1 MERPSPQI
9 NWPVVEEAAARRKQS
24 LAGHSA
30 KQNRRILLLSPPY
43 TRPVKYL
50 QATFPLGLGY
60 IAAVLERE
68 NFDVAIYNAEIDPLL
83 ESNDSYVYTFLNN
96 HKNMSA
102 FWEDREHPVWKEIE
116 HVIRE
121 FDPAVIGFSVM
132 TNKSD
137 ICTRIVAIAKGI
149 NPKIIT
155 VAGGYHPTLSPADT
169 HGFDYIIRGE
179 GEHSFLKLMRVV
191 FDGQGKLSEVSRLGS
206 NPEFPDQVVDIEKLP
221 HPAKHLV
228 LGESDYPRG
237 GMSIV
242 ISSRGCP
249 FSCTYCSSPAFF
261 GRRVYYRPFSDVID
275 EITELQDRY
284 NLKEF
289 YFADDTFT
297 IKKPRVHEFC
307 RELIARN
314 MRVNWSCITRLD
326 LIDEETLDL
335 MKQSGCNNIWL
346 GVESGTERILEV
358 VGKDLSMAKIRS
370 KVGLLNRMQMP
381 WSGFFMIGLPSETVD
396 EMWQTY
402 EFMKELNPAYAEVNI
417 FNPLPGTDLYHLA
430 EKQGKLD
437 RSEIWCLRS
446 QASLK
451 NLKINDPT
459 GRVEEV
465 VLKIAEKFDEHNAAK
480 KAERA
485 ASSPV
490 LVYNRASNLER
501 EGQFAEAKELFKK
514 VLSLTWDAELQSGA
528 HYHLGRIAKSIAD
541 LAMAAEH
548 FCKAVELNPSH
559 RAALAEANSPL
570 LIQEGWL
577 RPSRECPEG
586 TMAGADGEVTSAALI
601 SIDLPGRASSAAT
614 PTVPGGD
621 SALSQSSSRAAAHD

>member
-9 NWPVVEEAAARRKQS
+9 NWPVVHEATERRKQS
-24 LAGHSA
+24 LTRHSA

-60 IAAVLERE
+60 IGAVLEQ
-68 NFDVAIYNAEIDPLL
+68 NDFDVTIYNAEIDPCL

-102 FWEDREHPVWKEIE
+102 FWEDLDHPVWKEIE
-116 HVIRE
+116 MVIRE
-121 FDPAVIGFSVM
+121 YDPAVIGFSVM

-137 ICTRIVAIAKGI
+137 ICTRIASIAKSI
-149 NPKIIT
+149 NPNIVT
-155 VAGGYHPTLSPADT
+155 VAGGYHPTLSPSDT
-169 HGFDYIIRGE
+169 HGFDHIIRGE
-179 GEHSFLKLMRVV
+179 GEYSFLKLMRVV
-191 FDGQGKLSEVSRLGS
+191 LDGQDTVSQVSRLGN

-228 LGESDYPRG
+228 LGEFEYPRG

-275 EITELQDRY
+275 EIVELQMRY
-284 NLKEF
+284 GLKEF

-307 RELIARN
+307 RELISRN
-314 MRVNWSCITRLD
+314 MRINWSCITRLD
-326 LIDEETLDL
+326 LIDEPTLDL

-346 GVESGTERILEV
+346 GVESGTDRILEI
-358 VGKDLSMAKIRS
+358 VGKDLNLAKIRN
-370 KVGLLNRMQMP
+370 KVGLLNKMQMA
-381 WSGFFMIGLPSETVD
+381 WSGFFMIGLPSETVS

-402 EFMKELNPAYAEVNI
+402 EFMKELDPAYAEVNI

-437 RSEIWCLRS
+437 RSENWCLRS

-465 VLKIAEKFDEHNAAK
+465 VLKIAGKFDEHNVAK
-480 KAERA
+480 RALRA

-490 LVYNRASNLER
+490 VIYNRASALEK
-501 EGQFAEAKELFKK
+501 EGQFAEALTLFEK
-514 VLSLTWDAELQSGA
+514 VLGLTSDTELQSGVY
-528 HYHLGRIAKSIAD
+528 YHLGRIAKSKGD
-541 LAMAAEH
+541 SVAAAAH
-548 FCKAVELNPSH
+548 FRKTIELNPNH
-559 RAALAEANSPL
+559 KAAQLA
-570 LIQEGWL
+570 
-577 RPSRECPEG
+577 G
-586 TMAGADGEVTSAALI
+586 T
-601 SIDLPGRASSAAT
+601 
-614 PTVPGGD
+614 
-621 SALSQSSSRAAAHD
+621 AHGS

>member
-1 MERPSPQI
+1 MERRSPQI
-9 NWPVVEEAAARRKQS
+9 NWPIVQEAAERRKQS
-24 LAGHSA
+24 LTGNSS

-43 TRPVKYL
+43 CRPVKYL

-60 IAAVLERE
+60 IGAVLEQE
-68 NFDVAIYNAEIDPLL
+68 NFDVTIYNAEIDPVL
-83 ESNDSYVYTFLNN
+83 ESNDSYVYTFQNN
-96 HKNMSA
+96 HKHMSE
-102 FWEDREHPVWKEIE
+102 FWQNREHAVWKEIQL
-116 HVIRE
+116 VIEE
-121 FDPAVIGFSVM
+121 FDPAVVAFSVM

-137 ICTRIVAIAKGI
+137 ICTRIAAIAKNV
-149 NPKIIT
+149 NPNIVT

-169 HGFDYIIRGE
+169 HGFDYILRGE
-179 GEHSFLKLMRVV
+179 GEHSFLKLMRVLL
-191 FDGQGKLSEVSRLGS
+191 DGQGSLNEVSRLG
-206 NPEFPDQVVDIEKLP
+206 NNAEFPNQVVDIERLP

-228 LGESDYPRG
+228 LGESQYPKG
-237 GMSIV
+237 GLSIV

-261 GRRVYYRPFSDVID
+261 GRRVYYRPFSDVIN

-284 NLKEF
+284 GLKEF

-307 RELIARN
+307 RELIDRN

-326 LIDEETLDL
+326 LIDEQTLDL

-358 VGKDLSMAKIRS
+358 VGKDLNMAKIRS
-370 KVGLLNRMQMP
+370 KVGLLNRMQMS
-381 WSGFFMIGLPSETVD
+381 WSGFFMIGLPGETVD

-402 EFMKELNPAYAEVNI
+402 EFMKELNPEYAEVNI

-437 RSEIWCLRS
+437 KSEVWCLRS

-465 VLKIAEKFDEHNAAK
+465 VLKIAQKFDEHNAAK
-480 KAERA
+480 RTARA

-501 EGQFAEAKELFKK
+501 EGQLGEAAALFNT
-514 VLSLTWDAELQSGA
+514 VLSLTKDEELQSGA
-528 HYHLGRIAKSIAD
+528 HYHLGQIAKSASNRD
-541 LAMAAEH
+541 LADEH
-548 FCKAVELNPSH
+548 FLKAVQLNPKH
-559 RAALAEANSPL
+559 KAAVGELHNDPL
-570 LIQEGWL
+570 
-577 RPSRECPEG
+577 PPP
-586 TMAGADGEVTSAALI
+586 AA
-601 SIDLPGRASSAAT
+601 
-614 PTVPGGD
+614 VPLFKGD
-621 SALSQSSSRAAAHD
+621 SLPLGKGESARSAQGVTHGN

>member
-1 MERPSPQI
+1 MERRSPEI
-9 NWPVVEEAAARRKQS
+9 NWPVVHEASLRRKES
-24 LAGHSA
+24 LGRHSA

-43 TRPVKYL
+43 CRPAKYL

-60 IAAVLERE
+60 IGAVLEQ
-68 NFDVAIYNAEIDPLL
+68 NDFDVAIYNAEIDPVLD
-83 ESNDSYVYTFLNN
+83 SNDSYVYTFLNN
-96 HKNMSA
+96 YRNMSA
-102 FWEDREHPVWKEIE
+102 FWESTDHPVWKEIE
-116 HVIRE
+116 MVIRE
-121 FDPAVIGFSVM
+121 FDPAVIAFSVM

-137 ICTRIVAIAKGI
+137 ICTRIASIAKSI
-149 NPKIIT
+149 NPTIIT

-169 HGFDYIIRGE
+169 HGFDYIVRGE
-179 GEHSFLKLMRVV
+179 GEWSFLKLMRVLL
-191 FDGQGKLSEVSRLGS
+191 DGEGKLSEVSRLG
-206 NPEFPDQVVDIEKLP
+206 NNAEFADQVVDIEKLP
-221 HPAKHLV
+221 HPARHLV
-228 LGESDYPRG
+228 LGERDYPPG
-237 GMSIV
+237 GMNIV

-261 GRRVYYRPFSDVID
+261 GRRVYYRPFSDVIT

-307 RELIARN
+307 RELISRN

-326 LIDEETLDL
+326 LIDEPTLDL

-358 VGKDLSMAKIRS
+358 VGKDLNLAKIRG
-370 KVGLLNRMQMP
+370 KVALLHKMEMS
-381 WSGFFMIGLPSETVD
+381 WSGFFMVGLPGETVD

-402 EFMKELNPAYAEVNI
+402 EVMKELNPAYAEVNI

-437 RSEIWCLRS
+437 RSENWCLRS

-451 NLKINDPT
+451 NLKINDST

-465 VLKIAEKFDEHNAAK
+465 VLNIAQKFDEHNAARR
-480 KAERA
+480 AERQ

-490 LVYNRASNLER
+490 LIYNRASALER
-501 EGQFAEAKELFKK
+501 EGQLAEAATLFTK
-514 VLSLTWDAELQSGA
+514 VLGLTWDTDLQSGA
-528 HYHLGRIAKSIAD
+528 HYHLGRISVAAAD
-541 LAMAAEH
+541 HLKADDH
-548 FCKAVELNPSH
+548 FRKAVELNPNH
-559 RAALAEANSPL
+559 KAAQLAR
-570 LIQEGWL
+570 I
-577 RPSRECPEG
+577 
-586 TMAGADGEVTSAALI
+586 
-601 SIDLPGRASSAAT
+601 
-614 PTVPGGD
+614 
-621 SALSQSSSRAAAHD
+621 AHVS